1 MASDL
6 WIHPVPA
13 QPDDFLQLHYDNQY
27 GYPEGAH
34 TSIYQHPWSQHD
46 YMGLAAEI
54 EITRADDDGYRVRL
68 IVYSWNAM
76 APGFNPGV
84 FELFNGCSCTAW
96 DTHETFGRFSDA
108 EAFAQFA
115 WSRWRAT
122 GAGGSTGM
130 KWRDDLDSRLNPVPL
145 EPALA

>member
-1 MASDL
+1 MPREF

-13 QPDDFLQLHYDNQY
+13 QETDFLQLHYENQY

-46 YMGLAAEI
+46 NIGLAAEV
-54 EITRADDDGYRVRL
+54 EITRFIDDGYRVRL
-68 IVYSWNAM
+68 LIYTWDAM
-76 APGFNPGV
+76 APGCSPSV
-84 FELFNGCSCTAW
+84 FERMDGCRCVAW

-115 WSRWRAT
+115 WARWRAT
-122 GAGGSTGM
+122 GTGGSAGM
-130 KWRDDLDSRLNPVPL
+130 LWRDDLDSNLNPVQL
-145 EPALA
+145 EPA